1 MNTFKTAFLMTAMML
16 FVLFVGQTLGGKTGL
31 VIALIFGIFSNVFA
45 YWFSDKII
53 LATSGARPVSE
64 SELPVV
70 WRIVNR
76 LAQSVGIPAPKV
88 YFMDTDM
95 PNAFATGRSPK
106 HAAVAVTR
114 GLIRALNE
122 REIEGVLAHELSHV
136 LHRDI
141 LISTIV
147 SVMAGTIYT
156 LVNFAYY
163 ASLFGGFSRD
173 DDEGGN
179 ILVSLVLLIVAPIVA
194 TIIQLAI
201 SRSREYAADAG
212 AAKLTADPLGL
223 ASALKKISAF
233 SRGYKLSPTRAHM
246 YIVNPLSGGGISK
259 LFSTHPPIEE
269 RVAILEKMAQ
279 IK

>member
-163 ASLFGGFSRD
+163 ASLFGGFSRV

-179 ILVSLVLLIVAPIVA
+179 ILVYSV
-194 TIIQLAI
+194 
-201 SRSREYAADAG
+201 SDF
-212 AAKLTADPLGL
+212 
-223 ASALKKISAF
+223 KKQ
-233 SRGYKLSPTRAHM
+233 
-246 YIVNPLSGGGISK
+246 GICC
-259 LFSTHPPIEE
+259 
-269 RVAILEKMAQ
+269 
-279 IK
+279 